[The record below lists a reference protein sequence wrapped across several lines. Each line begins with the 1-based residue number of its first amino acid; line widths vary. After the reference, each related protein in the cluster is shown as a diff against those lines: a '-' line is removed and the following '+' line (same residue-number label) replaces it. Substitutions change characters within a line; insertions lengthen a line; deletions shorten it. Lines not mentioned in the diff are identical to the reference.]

1 MSERIQIE
9 GFLVIQQADL
19 ELKKINVL
27 IGTQAS
33 GKSTSVRAVVEI

>member
-33 GKSTSVRAVVEI
+33 EKSTNVRAVAEK